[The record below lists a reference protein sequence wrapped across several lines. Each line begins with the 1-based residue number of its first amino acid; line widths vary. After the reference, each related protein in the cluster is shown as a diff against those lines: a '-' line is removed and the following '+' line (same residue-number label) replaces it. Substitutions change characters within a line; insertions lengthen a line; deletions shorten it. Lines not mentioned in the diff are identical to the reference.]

1 MTIQF
6 QQTAHDR
13 VAAVFDRVLS
23 PREEI
28 GFAEWLPNN
37 IKLVDGPNAGELWN
51 ADGAPYLIGIAECL
65 GDDHPCTE
73 VSIRKS
79 EQSGASIL
87 ALAWCCYIA
96 DCEPANVLYAT
107 PGIEFLRDLNN
118 AKLQPMIDAWQKHTK
133 RDGLGDH
140 KPAVIYP
147 LARTVAGSTTF
158 EKVFAGGRLWLAN
171 AHSVMDL
178 SGKTAKKGVR
188 DEFSKWQV
196 IPGYGDPD
204 TFFKG
209 RFTAFRRRK
218 NFKILN
224 ISTPE
229 VDTGDPS
236 GDTEGHCRISL
247 KFDRGDQRYWHCLC
261 PECRKF
267 FVHRFDRFM
276 IDEKHPQRSTYA
288 CDCGHQVTE
297 SERVDAIKAGQWIA
311 SVVDELA
318 RQPSFHIDAFISLMM
333 SYEAIAEDFLGS
345 RKSETA
351 KKDFSTLKLGLAYR
365 FRGDAPDHMR
375 LFERR
380 EDYRRGHVPPPAL
393 LIAIGCDVQKTGIYY
408 EVLAVAPNRESWVID
423 ADFLPGTTTD
433 HDDGAFLEL
442 TKLYHRTWPDAFDNK
457 RRPDSFV
464 IDSNYNAGA
473 VRSWTRMHP
482 GTQAVIGRD
491 GWGRPP
497 LSAASPQDIDYR
509 GRIIKG
515 GATVRFV
522 GTWPLKSTF
531 YAYVAQSAKAD
542 GAMSVYPVGYCHF
555 GQFQDEA
562 YFKQITA
569 EHLVEE
575 TTKARGD
582 KTKIRSKRQVW
593 MPRTK
598 DAPNHYL
605 DCRIYNMAA
614 LDAYFASF
622 TADDWAHL
630 AAERGIPEDLR
641 KPDLFS
647 PRAFQR
653 GADMVT
659 GEIPEPPPKNDP
671 WARLAE
677 MNRGI

>member
-1 MTIQF
+1 MTIQYL
-6 QQTAHDR
+6 QTAYDR
-13 VAAVFDRVLS
+13 LAAVFDGALS

-28 GFAEWLPNN
+28 SFADWLPKN

-51 ADGAPYLIGIAECL
+51 ADGAPYLVEIARCL
-65 GDDHPCTE
+65 SDDHPCTE

-79 EQSGASIL
+79 EQSGASIFG
-87 ALAWCCYIA
+87 LAWCLYIA
-96 DCEPANVLYAT
+96 DCEPANTLYGT

-118 AKLQPMIDAWQKHTK
+118 AKLQPMIEAWQKHTR
-133 RDGLGDH
+133 RDGIGSN
-140 KPAVIYP
+140 KPPVIYP

-171 AHSVMDL
+171 AHSVMDM

-188 DEFSKWQV
+188 DEFSKWQN
-196 IPGYGDPD
+196 IPGFGDPD
-204 TFFKG
+204 TLFKG

-229 VDTGDPS
+229 VDTGDPT
-236 GDTEGHCRISL
+236 GDTEGHCRITL
-247 KFDRGDQRYWHCLC
+247 KFERGDQRYWNCLC
-261 PECRKF
+261 PECRKY
-267 FVHRFDRFM
+267 FVHRFERFQ
-276 IDEKHPQRSTYA
+276 IDEKRPHRSVYL
-288 CDCGHQVTE
+288 CDCGHSVSE
-297 SERVDAIKAGQWIA
+297 SERVDAVRAGLWVPEI
-311 SVVDELA
+311 SDEFA

-333 SYEAIAEDFLGS
+333 SYEAIAEDYLGS

-351 KKDFSTLKLGLAYR
+351 KKDFSTLKMGRAYR

-393 LIAIGCDVQKTGIYY
+393 LLAIAADVQKTGIYY
-408 EVLAVAPNRESWVID
+408 EALAVAPNRESWVID

-442 TKLYHRTWPDAFDNK
+442 TKLYHRSWPDAYDNM
-457 RRPDSFV
+457 RRPDTFV
-464 IDSNYNAGA
+464 IDANYNTGA
-473 VRSWTRMHP
+473 VKTWARMHP

-497 LSAASPQDIDYR
+497 LSAAAPQDIDYR
-509 GRIIKG
+509 GKTIKG

-531 YAYVAQSAKAD
+531 YAYVSLTAKAD
-542 GAMSVYPVGYCHF
+542 GSALVYPVGYCHF

-562 YFKQITA
+562 YFKQITS
-569 EHLVEE
+569 EHLVEQ
-575 TTKARGD
+575 KKGGKSA
-582 KTKIRSKRQVW
+582 KIRKQQIWDVRA
-593 MPRTK
+593 K
-598 DAPNHYL
+598 GLDNHYL

-622 TADDWAHL
+622 TADDWATL
-630 AAERGIPEDLR
+630 ASERGIPEDLR

-659 GEIPEPPPKNDP
+659 GEMPIETPKADDP